1 MKKMKILIWGI
12 GRITENIIS
21 EIEEDIVGF
30 IETKKTRD
38 NFKGK
43 KVYNATEVL
52 DNYDVILVANQYGK
66 EIYDYCSD
74 LGITLNKLCFLY
86 PIPQNI
92 DIKKNLSLAK
102 RILSPK
108 WYENVCAE
116 FGQLEKDWVAEDAM
130 LYSKM
135 NTYPTMQILKEYNM
149 PIYTDKVA
157 NAGSIN
163 SYFWQDLWAARKI
176 YEKSPFMHYDIGSRI
191 DGFIAHLL
199 TFRNNVNLID
209 IRPLNRKVDGLEF
222 TCADATNLNT
232 FADNSIESL
241 SALCSLEHFGLGR
254 YGDEIDQDAC
264 YKCFNAIRHK
274 VKKEGNIY
282 LSVPVGMEH
291 IEFNAHRVFFA
302 STIVDNFP
310 GFDLVEY
317 SCTHNGY
324 IEYNV
329 DIHKYD
335 NDDSLGGTRF
345 GLFHFMKR

>member
-1 MKKMKILIWGI
+1 MI
-12 GRITENIIS
+12 
-21 EIEEDIVGF
+21 
-30 IETKKTRD
+30 
-38 NFKGK
+38 
-43 KVYNATEVL
+43 
-52 DNYDVILVANQYGK
+52 
-66 EIYDYCSD
+66 
-74 LGITLNKLCFLY
+74 
-86 PIPQNI
+86 
-92 DIKKNLSLAK
+92 
-102 RILSPK
+102 
-108 WYENVCAE
+108 
-116 FGQLEKDWVAEDAM
+116 
-130 LYSKM
+130 
-135 NTYPTMQILKEYNM
+135 
-149 PIYTDKVA
+149 
-157 NAGSIN
+157 
-163 SYFWQDLWAARKI
+163 
-176 YEKSPFMHYDIGSRI
+176 
-191 DGFIAHLL
+191 
-199 TFRNNVNLID
+199 
-209 IRPLNRKVDGLEF
+209 EF

-254 YGDEIDQDAC
+254 YGDEIDPDAC